1 MQTIKCSQVVSCYIK
16 YIVPRT
22 YILAFIFTYRSFPYL
37 EVQATPTT
45 CIPADRRSSPLFMV
59 YTYYLISLFSYYS
72 VMEIINKV
80 PARSYYWGTIWL
92 ESVVKKPES
101 AASLSPVRCDRP
113 NTIHIEG
120 AQYKASTEIK
130 LYLIT
135 FIFITF
141 RPSPQ
146 SPLYNHCFLHE
157 TGFLLSDRGT
167 NFNMLKVS

>member
-1 MQTIKCSQVVSCYIK
+1 MQTIKCSQVVSCDIK

-22 YILAFIFTYRSFPYL
+22 YILVFIFTYRSFPYL

-45 CIPADRRSSPLFMV
+45 
-59 YTYYLISLFSYYS
+59 TYYLISLFSYYS

-92 ESVVKKPES
+92 ESVVKKPEL

-113 NTIHIEG
+113 NSIHIEDV
-120 AQYKASTEIK
+120 QYKASTEIK

-135 FIFITF
+135 FIFNTF

>member
-1 MQTIKCSQVVSCYIK
+1 MFSSCFMWYQIYRTSYLYFSIHLHLIWKCKLHQLHVSPQTGNC
-16 YIVPRT
+16 
-22 YILAFIFTYRSFPYL
+22 
-37 EVQATPTT
+37 
-45 CIPADRRSSPLFMV
+45 SSPLFMV

-92 ESVVKKPES
+92 ESVVKKPEL

-113 NTIHIEG
+113 NSIHIEDV
-120 AQYKASTEIK
+120 QYKASTEIK

-135 FIFITF
+135 FIFNTF

-157 TGFLLSDRGT
+157 TCFLLSDRGT